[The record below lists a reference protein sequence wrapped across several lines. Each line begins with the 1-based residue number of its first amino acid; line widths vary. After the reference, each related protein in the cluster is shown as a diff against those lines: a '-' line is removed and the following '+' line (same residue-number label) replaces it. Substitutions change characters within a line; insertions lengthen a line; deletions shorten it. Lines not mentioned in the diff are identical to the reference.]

1 MLELNVVINQALG
14 KHTAEKKTSY
24 IKDFFK
30 KMYKY
35 FFFRH
40 SSIRYVPEGVTSP
53 KRQRTISIKSDYN
66 EGRDRI
72 VTTDMTMVLVDISF
86 G

>member
-1 MLELNVVINQALG
+1 
-14 KHTAEKKTSY
+14 
-24 IKDFFK
+24 
-30 KMYKY
+30 MYKY

-72 VTTDMTMVLVDISF
+72 VTTDMTMVLVEISF